1 MRRRLRRWMTGLC
14 CLLLAPGVL
23 QSAQFAGQALD
34 PPPAAMDFTLHTADG
49 SEFKLSH
56 QRGKIVLLSFGYTF
70 CPDVCPTTLVEL
82 SQVRA
87 RLGDAAKRVQTA
99 FITLDPER
107 DTPERLGIYTKA
119 FDPTFIGLT
128 GSAEQLAQVL
138 TMYGVIA
145 EKEKVAG
152 TSAEYLIAH
161 SAYTY
166 VIDPEGRLRL
176 LFPFGMS
183 IEEMADDIKQL
194 LRR

>member
-1 MRRRLRRWMTGLC
+1 MRRGISPW
-14 CLLLAPGVL
+14 LAVL
-23 QSAQFAGQALD
+23 WCVMAAPVALESAQFAGQAVVPS
-34 PPPAAMDFTLHTADG
+34 PPPMDFTLKASDG
-49 SEFKLSH
+49 SEFRLSQ
-56 QRGKIVLLSFGYTF
+56 QRGKVVLLNFGYTF

-82 SQVRA
+82 AQVRA
-87 RLGDAAKRVQTA
+87 RLREAAKRVQVA

-128 GSAEQLAQVL
+128 GSEGHLAQVR

-145 EKEKVAG
+145 EKEAVSGTPAG
-152 TSAEYLIAH
+152 YLLAH

-166 VIDPEGRLRL
+166 VIDQEGRLRL

-183 IEEMADDIKQL
+183 IEEMADDILQL
-194 LRR
+194 IRR

>member
-1 MRRRLRRWMTGLC
+1 MYW
-14 CLLLAPGVL
+14 LLAAPAVL
-23 QSAQFAGQALD
+23 QSAQFAGQALV
-34 PPPAAMDFTLHTADG
+34 PPPAAMDFTLQASDG
-49 SEFKLSH
+49 SEFKLSQ
-56 QRGKIVLLSFGYTF
+56 QRGKVVLLSFGYTF

-107 DTPERLGIYTKA
+107 DTPERLSIYTKA

-128 GSAEQLAQVL
+128 GSVEQLAHVR

-145 EKEKVAG
+145 EKETAHGGSAG
-152 TSAEYLIAH
+152 YLIAH

-166 VIDPEGRLRL
+166 VIDPKGQLRV
-176 LFPFGMS
+176 LFPFGLS

-194 LRR
+194 LRS

>member
-1 MRRRLRRWMTGLC
+1 MRATLVRWMTGLYC
-14 CLLLAPGVL
+14 VLAAPGVL
-23 QSAQFAGQALD
+23 QSAQFAGQALV
-34 PPPAAMDFTLHTADG
+34 PPPAAMDFTLQAADG
-49 SEFKLSH
+49 SEFKLSQ
-56 QRGKIVLLSFGYTF
+56 QRGKVVLLSFGYTF

-87 RLGDAAKRVQTA
+87 RLGDAAKRVRVA
-99 FITLDPER
+99 FITFDPER

-128 GSAEQLAQVL
+128 GSAEQLAYVR
-138 TMYGVIA
+138 TMYGVVA
-145 EKEKVAG
+145 EKEAVTGTAAG
-152 TSAEYLIAH
+152 YLIAH

-176 LFPFGMS
+176 LFPFGLS

-194 LRR
+194 LRS